1 MNPIKK
7 LFDNIHPYVEEGG
20 KFHALRSLVDGF
32 ETFAFVPNT
41 TSRVGSVNIHDA
53 IDS

>member
-1 MNPIKK
+1 MKALKK

-20 KFHALRSLVDGF
+20 KFHAFRSLVDGF